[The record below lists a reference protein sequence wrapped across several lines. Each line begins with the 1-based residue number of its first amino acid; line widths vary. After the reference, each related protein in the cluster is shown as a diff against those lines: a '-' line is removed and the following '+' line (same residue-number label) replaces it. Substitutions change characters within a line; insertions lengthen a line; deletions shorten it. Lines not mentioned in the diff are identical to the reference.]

1 MYGGTQAERLK
12 KEEETAKKA
21 AAKAAVKAKKAEK
34 KAKKTEDQIEKE
46 HVRRSVEVT
55 ATMGAEGTEVG
66 KEPVDAVTD
75 GIQQVL
81 LPSS

>member
-1 MYGGTQAERLK
+1 MYGGTQAERSK

-34 KAKKTEDQIEKE
+34 KTKKPEHQVEKV
-46 HVRRSVEVT
+46 HAQPSVEET
-55 ATMGAEGTEVG
+55 ATGGAEATEVG

-75 GIQQVL
+75 GFQQVT

>member
-21 AAKAAVKAKKAEK
+21 AAKAAVKAKKAGK
-34 KAKKTEDQIEKE
+34 KAKKAEEQ
-46 HVRRSVEVT
+46 VQSVEEMGT
-55 ATMGAEGTEVG
+55 KATGVS

-75 GIQQVL
+75 GVQQVT